1 MTAHPPR
8 ESQDRVWLAGLR
20 ELHTVSRR
28 DALCP
33 AGSRQT
39 LTFPPVESTN
49 RAWGRFSTISPN
61 AVTVLHSGRLGVLK
75 TLQAVDKSGLES
87 MAWHSA
93 RN

>member
-1 MTAHPPR
+1 MHTHLVKARTA
-8 ESQDRVWLAGLR
+8 SGLLAS
-20 ELHTVSRR
+20 VSSALSPRR

-49 RAWGRFSTISPN
+49 RAWARFSTISPN
-61 AVTVLHSGRLGVLK
+61 TVTVLHLGRLGVLK